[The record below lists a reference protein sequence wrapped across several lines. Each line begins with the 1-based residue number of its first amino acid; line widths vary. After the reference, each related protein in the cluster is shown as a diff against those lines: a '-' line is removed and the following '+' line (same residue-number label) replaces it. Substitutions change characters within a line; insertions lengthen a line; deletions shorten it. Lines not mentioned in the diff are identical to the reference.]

1 MKHRDR
7 RRVVGLLFACLQFAA
22 CTHASQAATE
32 EEPVSAKVEHLEGA
46 EPARVT
52 LTKDAARRLDIQT
65 ATVRVMVIDRVR
77 REVIPYAA
85 VLYDPEGET
94 WTYTNPEPLTFV
106 RTRIEVDYIEGDWAI
121 LTAGPPP
128 GTAVVTVGAQE
139 LFGSELEFEEE

>member
-7 RRVVGLLFACLQFAA
+7 RTLVGLLLACLQFAA

-32 EEPVSAKVEHLEGA
+32 EEPVSAKVEHLEGE

-52 LTKDAARRLDIQT
+52 LTEEAAKRLDVQT
-65 ATVRVMVIDRVR
+65 ATVRLMVVDGAL

-94 WTYTNPEPLTFV
+94 WTYAKPEPLTFV
-106 RTRIEVDYIEGDWAI
+106 RTPIEIDYIKGDWAV
-121 LTAGPPP
+121 LSAGPPP

>member
-7 RRVVGLLFACLQFAA
+7 RTLVGLLLACLQFAA

-32 EEPVSAKVEHLEGA
+32 EEPVSAKVEHLEGE

-52 LTKDAARRLDIQT
+52 LTEEAAKRLDVQT
-65 ATVRVMVIDRVR
+65 ATVRLMVVDGAL

-94 WTYTNPEPLTFV
+94 WTYAKPEPLTFV
-106 RTRIEVDYIEGDWAI
+106 RTPIEIDYIKGDWAV
-121 LTAGPPP
+121 LSAGPPP

-139 LFGSELEFEEE
+139 LFGS

>member
-1 MKHRDR
+1 MKRRDR
-7 RRVVGLLFACLQFAA
+7 RSVVGLLFACLQFAA

-65 ATVRVMVIDRVR
+65 ATVRVMVVDRVR

-106 RTRIEVDYIEGDWAI
+106 RAPIDVVHIVGSRAV
-121 LTAGPPP
+121 LSKGPLP
-128 GTAVVTVGAQE
+128 GTKVVTVGAAE
-139 LFGSELEFEEE
+139 LLGAEYEVGEE